1 MRTKWNCG
9 KELLSEMFVTWK
21 GNVFMDSYVECL
33 IRGDGNRNYS
43 CSFSYI
49 VRKAGKCGEGK
60 PLYVSHDDRKV
71 ELCLVCWL
79 GKDREEVDACLL
91 VKCFGR

>member
-1 MRTKWNCG
+1 MEIGITPVH
-9 KELLSEMFVTWK
+9 LV
-21 GNVFMDSYVECL
+21 
-33 IRGDGNRNYS
+33 
-43 CSFSYI
+43 
-49 VRKAGKCGEGK
+49 AGKCGEGK

>member
-1 MRTKWNCG
+1 
-9 KELLSEMFVTWK
+9 MF
-21 GNVFMDSYVECL
+21 FMDSFLECL
-33 IRGDGNRNYS
+33 SRGYGNRNDS

-49 VRKAGKCGEGK
+49 VHEEGKCGEGK

-79 GKDREEVDACLL
+79 GKDREEVNACLL